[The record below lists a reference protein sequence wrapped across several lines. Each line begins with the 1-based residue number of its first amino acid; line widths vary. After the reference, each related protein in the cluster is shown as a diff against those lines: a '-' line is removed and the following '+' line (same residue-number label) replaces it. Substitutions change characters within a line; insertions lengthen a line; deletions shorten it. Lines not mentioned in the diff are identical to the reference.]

1 MRIIPIVFYLNN
13 YIYLND
19 LDTTFNVIR
28 EVAGLTHSYDISII
42 SCSIYV
48 IFALELLKTKNK
60 VIAYKNM
67 IEIVSEKFKDNIYI
81 SKFDS
86 LKINMKFHRIY

>member
-13 YIYLND
+13 YIYPKDLN
-19 LDTTFNVIR
+19 TTFNVIR
-28 EVAGLTHSYDISII
+28 EVAGLTHSHDISII

-67 IEIVSEKFKDNIYI
+67 TEIVSEKYKNNIYI
-81 SKFDS
+81 SKFDDI
-86 LKINMKFHRIY
+86 LKKIYLK